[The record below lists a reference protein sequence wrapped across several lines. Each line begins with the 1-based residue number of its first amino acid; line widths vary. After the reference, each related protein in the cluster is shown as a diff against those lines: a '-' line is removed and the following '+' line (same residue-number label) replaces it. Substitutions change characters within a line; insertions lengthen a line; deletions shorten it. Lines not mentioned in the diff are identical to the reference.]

1 VSLRENWD
9 AEAAAWIRWARE
21 PDQDHYFWRL
31 NLPSL
36 LELLPPPGRL
46 TVDVGCGEGRVA
58 RELKA
63 RGHTVVGVEGSETL
77 AAAAREADPG
87 FEVHVADAA
96 AMPLPDACADLAVAS
111 MSMLNF
117 DDMPAVVRE
126 VARVLA
132 PGGRLV
138 FNLPHPSS
146 DDVPD
151 YFRTVAFAETR
162 DRGGVRMT
170 FHDTHRPL
178 SAYTGALEAAGLVIE
193 SLREPRPDEA
203 HVAAHPSAARYRTE
217 PGFLLVRART
227 P

>member
-1 VSLRENWD
+1 VSLRSNWD

-31 NLPSL
+31 NLPTL

-58 RELKA
+58 RELIA
-63 RGHTVVGVEGSETL
+63 RGHRVVGIEGSPAL
-77 AAAAREADPG
+77 AAAAREAGPA

-96 AMPLPDACADLAVAS
+96 AMPLPDGCADLAVAS

-117 DDMPAVVRE
+117 DDMPGVVRE

-132 PGGRLV
+132 PGGRFV
-138 FNLPHPSS
+138 FNVPHPSS
-146 DDVPD
+146 DGVED
-151 YFRTVAFAETR
+151 YFETTTFAETR
-162 DRGGVRMT
+162 DRGGLRMT

-178 SAYTGALEAAGLVIE
+178 SAYTGALEAAGLVVE
-193 SLREPRPDEA
+193 ALREPRPSAE
-203 HVAAHPSAARYRTE
+203 HVAAHPSAERYLRE
-217 PGFLLVRART
+217 PGFLLIRART